1 MCLNYKNRGHRPAS
15 AGSSHF
21 IGWKKKQL
29 WSAQEGG
36 KRPGREEGSWAAARQ
51 GQADTAAPSVHRLEL
66 EEENHNN
73 TINNNTRDTRQECL
87 QLKF

>member
-36 KRPGREEGSWAAARQ
+36 KRPGREEGSWAGARHASS
-51 GQADTAAPSVHRLEL
+51 GK
-66 EEENHNN
+66 
-73 TINNNTRDTRQECL
+73 TRSFHT
-87 QLKF
+87 QLDEVRETP